1 MSLERRSQG
10 RCRRDAIYLLKPRV
24 RVDSPRIETGG
35 GMRGGQMLDRVNFFQ
50 DALLRRNGF
59 ILLLLLRFLEEFLE
73 EHVAPRLPL
82 FHASEEDLFEF
93 SK

>member
-1 MSLERRSQG
+1 
-10 RCRRDAIYLLKPRV
+10 
-24 RVDSPRIETGG
+24 
-35 GMRGGQMLDRVNFFQ
+35 MLDRVNFFQ